1 MKEQSLRGCSFLLR
15 MPCDVSL
22 RNGNNNK
29 QNYRELFS
37 CLLFLTNKFCY
48 TLVYIIKRTYICHTE
63 RDEKRAA
70 LVGLGNSSNYSE
82 NRDIASSS
90 NGGPRLRVAFMPVD
104 YKGGE
109 HSKPVIRSF
118 IASLVRLHY
127 KAMLIQKI
135 SIASFYKNSTDMIFY
150 FSGTGNS
157 AWVARQLAEGQNEEL
172 LSIAMEIDRNKA
184 YKLKEGEKVGF
195 VFPVYAWGPPKIVL
209 RFIHQLKLD
218 KPGYLFFV
226 CTCGD
231 DTGRT
236 AQIFSSAVTRKGWQ
250 CVAGYS
256 VTMPNTYVSL
266 PGFDV
271 DDKDIET
278 QKVQNAVAR
287 VRFINEEITSRAQ
300 MKQYNCHEGALP
312 FTKSY
317 LLRPLFNA
325 FLMSPKPFHATEACI
340 GCKKCEKVCPVG
352 NITVTDRPVWGGNCT
367 QCLACYHV
375 CPVHAVEYGKMT
387 GKKGQYKGRL
397 LKDL

>member
-1 MKEQSLRGCSFLLR
+1 
-15 MPCDVSL
+15 
-22 RNGNNNK
+22 
-29 QNYRELFS
+29 
-37 CLLFLTNKFCY
+37 
-48 TLVYIIKRTYICHTE
+48 
-63 RDEKRAA
+63 
-70 LVGLGNSSNYSE
+70 
-82 NRDIASSS
+82 
-90 NGGPRLRVAFMPVD
+90 
-104 YKGGE
+104 
-109 HSKPVIRSF
+109 
-118 IASLVRLHY
+118 
-127 KAMLIQKI
+127 
-135 SIASFYKNSTDMIFY
+135 MIFY

-375 CPVHAVEYGKMT
+375 CPSSCSPAHS
-387 GKKGQYKGRL
+387 R
-397 LKDL
+397 

>member
-1 MKEQSLRGCSFLLR
+1 
-15 MPCDVSL
+15 
-22 RNGNNNK
+22 
-29 QNYRELFS
+29 
-37 CLLFLTNKFCY
+37 
-48 TLVYIIKRTYICHTE
+48 
-63 RDEKRAA
+63 
-70 LVGLGNSSNYSE
+70 
-82 NRDIASSS
+82 
-90 NGGPRLRVAFMPVD
+90 
-104 YKGGE
+104 
-109 HSKPVIRSF
+109 
-118 IASLVRLHY
+118 
-127 KAMLIQKI
+127 
-135 SIASFYKNSTDMIFY
+135 MIFY

-256 VTMPNTYVSL
+256 VTMPNT
-266 PGFDV
+266 
-271 DDKDIET
+271 
-278 QKVQNAVAR
+278 
-287 VRFINEEITSRAQ
+287 SRAQ

>member
-1 MKEQSLRGCSFLLR
+1 MKKLL
-15 MPCDVSL
+15 
-22 RNGNNNK
+22 NNLPF
-29 QNYRELFS
+29 R
-37 CLLFLTNKFCY
+37 LLLGVVIGILAGQAANLPVMHVIVTAKFI
-48 TLVYIIKRTYICHTE
+48 LGQIITFC
-63 RDEKRAA
+63 
-70 LVGLGNSSNYSE
+70 V
-82 NRDIASSS
+82 
-90 NGGPRLRVAFMPVD
+90 P
-104 YKGGE
+104 
-109 HSKPVIRSF
+109 
-118 IASLVRLHY
+118 
-127 KAMLIQKI
+127 LII
-135 SIASFYKNSTDMIFY
+135 I
-150 FSGTGNS
+150 
-157 AWVARQLAEGQNEEL
+157 
-172 LSIAMEIDRNKA
+172 
-184 YKLKEGEKVGF
+184 GF
-195 VFPVYAWGPPKIVL
+195 
-209 RFIHQLKLD
+209 
-218 KPGYLFFV
+218 
-226 CTCGD
+226 T
-231 DTGRT
+231 
-236 AQIFSSAVTRKGWQ
+236 QIFSSAVTRKGWQ

>member
-1 MKEQSLRGCSFLLR
+1 
-15 MPCDVSL
+15 
-22 RNGNNNK
+22 
-29 QNYRELFS
+29 
-37 CLLFLTNKFCY
+37 
-48 TLVYIIKRTYICHTE
+48 
-63 RDEKRAA
+63 
-70 LVGLGNSSNYSE
+70 
-82 NRDIASSS
+82 
-90 NGGPRLRVAFMPVD
+90 
-104 YKGGE
+104 
-109 HSKPVIRSF
+109 
-118 IASLVRLHY
+118 
-127 KAMLIQKI
+127 
-135 SIASFYKNSTDMIFY
+135 MIFY

-184 YKLKEGEKVGF
+184 YKLKEGF

-300 MKQYNCHEGALP
+300 MKQYNCHEGVLP

-397 LKDL
+397 LKDSIDTH

>member
-1 MKEQSLRGCSFLLR
+1 M
-15 MPCDVSL
+15 
-22 RNGNNNK
+22 
-29 QNYRELFS
+29 
-37 CLLFLTNKFCY
+37 
-48 TLVYIIKRTYICHTE
+48 
-63 RDEKRAA
+63 
-70 LVGLGNSSNYSE
+70 
-82 NRDIASSS
+82 
-90 NGGPRLRVAFMPVD
+90 
-104 YKGGE
+104 
-109 HSKPVIRSF
+109 
-118 IASLVRLHY
+118 
-127 KAMLIQKI
+127 
-135 SIASFYKNSTDMIFY
+135 
-150 FSGTGNS
+150 
-157 AWVARQLAEGQNEEL
+157 ARQLAEGQNEEL

-387 GKKGQYKGRL
+387 GKKRTIQRKVAERFYRYTLNNPLGGRTYSPL
-397 LKDL
+397 LLFYFSPV

>member
-1 MKEQSLRGCSFLLR
+1 
-15 MPCDVSL
+15 
-22 RNGNNNK
+22 
-29 QNYRELFS
+29 
-37 CLLFLTNKFCY
+37 
-48 TLVYIIKRTYICHTE
+48 
-63 RDEKRAA
+63 
-70 LVGLGNSSNYSE
+70 
-82 NRDIASSS
+82 
-90 NGGPRLRVAFMPVD
+90 
-104 YKGGE
+104 
-109 HSKPVIRSF
+109 
-118 IASLVRLHY
+118 
-127 KAMLIQKI
+127 
-135 SIASFYKNSTDMIFY
+135 MIFY

-352 NITVTDRPVWGGNCT
+352 NIRLSGNFWLVSFKISYL
-367 QCLACYHV
+367 CLPLFYETRTTPSCHPSGCAYR
-375 CPVHAVEYGKMT
+375 
-387 GKKGQYKGRL
+387 QL
-397 LKDL
+397 

>member
-1 MKEQSLRGCSFLLR
+1 MIQ
-15 MPCDVSL
+15 
-22 RNGNNNK
+22 
-29 QNYRELFS
+29 
-37 CLLFLTNKFCY
+37 
-48 TLVYIIKRTYICHTE
+48 
-63 RDEKRAA
+63 A
-70 LVGLGNSSNYSE
+70 GLHN
-82 NRDIASSS
+82 
-90 NGGPRLRVAFMPVD
+90 
-104 YKGGE
+104 
-109 HSKPVIRSF
+109 
-118 IASLVRLHY
+118 
-127 KAMLIQKI
+127 
-135 SIASFYKNSTDMIFY
+135 
-150 FSGTGNS
+150 
-157 AWVARQLAEGQNEEL
+157 
-172 LSIAMEIDRNKA
+172 
-184 YKLKEGEKVGF
+184 
-195 VFPVYAWGPPKIVL
+195 
-209 RFIHQLKLD
+209 
-218 KPGYLFFV
+218 
-226 CTCGD
+226 
-231 DTGRT
+231 
-236 AQIFSSAVTRKGWQ
+236 FSSAVTRKGWQ

-352 NITVTDRPVWGGNCT
+352 NITVTDRPFGEVTVLNVWLVTMFVRYMQWNM
-367 QCLACYHV
+367 
-375 CPVHAVEYGKMT
+375 GKMT